1 MVEGDEGVERWWD
14 WKGRMTKMC
23 CCAKPNVNGEAGYSW
38 DGKTTGVR
46 PVNPPALADGDT
58 LLFDEPGRCGGM
70 DSHCHHYRLV
80 RRYGT
85 ELLVR
90 HGGGDERI
98 RVSLPRGFSF
108 EAMDSN
114 TRYWMLNAMYH
125 AYSDG
130 RQSGSIETARDYR
143 TAFAEG
149 RLRKRALPK
158 QGKVKIWIDPK
169 EVAA

>member
-1 MVEGDEGVERWWD
+1 
-14 WKGRMTKMC
+14 MC
-23 CCAKPNVNGEAGYSW
+23 CCAKPNLNGEPGYSW
-38 DGKTTGVR
+38 DGKNVSTR
-46 PVNPPALADGDT
+46 PVNPPALADRDV

-80 RRYGT
+80 KNSGH

-98 RVSLPRGFSF
+98 RVSLPRGFTL

-114 TRYWMLNAMYH
+114 TRYWILNAMYH

-130 RQSGSIETARDYR
+130 RSDGTLSESLRWRKAHND
-143 TAFAEG
+143 G
-149 RLRKRALPK
+149 RVKRRKLRG
-158 QGKVKIWIDPK
+158 QNQFKIWIEPA
-169 EVAA
+169 EVVA